1 MASNPLEIQLHE
13 LKDMIKQLK
22 ETIDLQ
28 TQMLSALQS
37 SLDAANQLLS
47 QKEETIAYLKKQ
59 LYGAS
64 SKKRKKNAGNT
75 GGWPTHTF

>member
-28 TQMLSALQS
+28 TQMISALQS
-37 SLDAANQLLS
+37 SLDAANQLL
-47 QKEETIAYLKKQ
+47 A
-59 LYGAS
+59 
-64 SKKRKKNAGNT
+64 
-75 GGWPTHTF
+75 